1 MAMQGCVRL
10 CEAMHGC
17 VLAVQGYAWLC
28 MGGLGLMGVVW
39 PLLLSIRVAP
49 IIQFLIYPYF
59 VLSYCGGFMET
70 LLKT

>member
-49 IIQFLIYPYF
+49 IVQFLICPPVPRGVQPVHGYA
-59 VLSYCGGFMET
+59 S
-70 LLKT
+70 KTN